1 MVPVGHAARYPVK
14 TADRFYFVTLLA
26 AFACLLLSALLGCQR
41 IPRATPGGASSTTLG
56 GVPSGRSQTAAT
68 LAQSSDPAAVSLQTV
83 ERQEARQEAAPL
95 PSVRVTETPT
105 PAGIVRVTEQFG
117 PPTILTHTVA
127 EKTATTLGTA
137 HRDESRAITARL
149 ASFRPMQFVG
159 VAFLALALASLH
171 PVARAVIGGG
181 KTIPTLAAALG
192 LVLIFGP
199 SLFVGR
205 ETLVLCLAVAGLGG
219 AYLLVRSSHKEGLLD
234 AARSSG
240 SVSAPRPG
248 Q

>member
-1 MVPVGHAARYPVK
+1 VK
-14 TADRFYFVTLLA
+14 TADRTYFVLLFVA
-26 AFACLLLSALLGCQR
+26 AVLLLLSGLLGCQR
-41 IPRATPGGASSTTLG
+41 IPPATPGGSSSTRLG
-56 GVPSGRSQTAAT
+56 GVTDQAARSAGGSQTSAT
-68 LAQSSDPAAVSLQTV
+68 LAQSSDPAAVSQQTV
-83 ERQEARQEAAPL
+83 ERQEALQEAAPL

-159 VAFLALALASLH
+159 VAFLALALVSLH

-205 ETLVLCLAVAGLGG
+205 ETLVLCLAVAGLGV
-219 AYLLVRSSHKEGLLD
+219 AYLLVRLSHKEGLVD
-234 AARSSG
+234 AARSSA
-240 SVSAPRPG
+240 SVSAPRPRR
-248 Q
+248 